1 MNINEFCQKLESLAE
16 NAHDSSIS
24 FDDLDKRIAE
34 LKLVEQEFKDF
45 PNIISAV
52 EYYLYDAR

>member
-24 FDDLDKRIAE
+24 FDDLDKRIVE
-34 LKLVEQEFKDF
+34 LKIVEQEFKDF
-45 PNIISAV
+45 PNIVSAI
-52 EYYLYDAR
+52 EYFLYSVR